1 MDFDIQIR
9 KRNSHLVYYVNKQVG
24 TSQEDDLDFFIAAE
38 AEVLTSKSP
47 LELEIQAYRDFPTR
61 KDEQVDEDPEMWW
74 VANDGKF
81 PLLSRLALDLLAVPA
96 VSAAPERVFSIAT
109 V

>member
-9 KRNSHLVYYVNKQVG
+9 KGNFHLVYHANKQVG

-47 LELEIQAYRDFPTR
+47 LELEIQAYKDFPTR
-61 KDEQVDEDPEMWW
+61 KEEQVDDDSEM
-74 VANDGKF
+74 
-81 PLLSRLALDLLAVPA
+81 
-96 VSAAPERVFSIAT
+96 
-109 V
+109 